1 LSTVGGFYTNVNNTT
16 IGSSIST
23 QGDVVAN
30 SSAGAVRLD
39 NGHINIAGDT
49 TSAYI
54 DLFCETNSHWLRL
67 QAPPH
72 SSFSGNVEVLLPA
85 TTTTLAGLSV
95 AQTFTQAQTFSST
108 ATFNGTVN
116 MNADVNLGN
125 ATVDTITFLGT
136 PTFSD
141 ITATGTVTAADFVST
156 SDRRLKDNIETIT
169 DPINKVKEL
178 RGVTFDKDNRT
189 QIGVIAQ
196 EVEEIIPEVVLTGAD
211 GYKSVAYGNI
221 VGLLIEAIK
230 DQQHEIEQMKQEID
244 RIKGA

>member
-1 LSTVGGFYTNVNNTT
+1 
-16 IGSSIST
+16 
-23 QGDVVAN
+23 
-30 SSAGAVRLD
+30 
-39 NGHINIAGDT
+39 
-49 TSAYI
+49 
-54 DLFCETNSHWLRL
+54 
-67 QAPPH
+67 
-72 SSFSGNVEVLLPA
+72 
-85 TTTTLAGLSV
+85 
-95 AQTFTQAQTFSST
+95 
-108 ATFNGTVN
+108 

-136 PTFSD
+136 PQFTN
-141 ITATGTVTAADFVST
+141 ITASGTITAADFVST
-156 SDRRLKDNIETIT
+156 SDERLKDNIETVT

-196 EVEEIIPEVVLTGAD
+196 EVEEVIPEVVLTGAD

-230 DQQHEIEQMKQEID
+230 DQQYEIEQMKQEID